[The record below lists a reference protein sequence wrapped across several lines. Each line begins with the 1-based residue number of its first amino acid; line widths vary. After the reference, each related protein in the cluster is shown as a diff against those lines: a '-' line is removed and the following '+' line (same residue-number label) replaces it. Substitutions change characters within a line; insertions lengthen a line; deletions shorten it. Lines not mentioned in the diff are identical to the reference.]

1 MQPRHALTAR
11 LATLQSWRY
20 GVTAQIERVAAFVR
34 EHGYMSGDLENTFQ
48 ALTAKAQNQVV
59 TIVLVAEAGRGK
71 SELIN
76 ALFFADM
83 GKRLLPSGILHTTRC
98 ITEIRF
104 DRRRQTCVRLLPI
117 ETREAPKRF
126 RDILEDPNAW
136 KTILFDAD
144 NPASVDQAFSALA
157 ETRRVS
163 MADAVSWGVHG
174 EGLSNVSGNQADVPK
189 WRYAIVNMPH
199 PLLDAGLVVVDTPG
213 LAALTAEPEFSREEL
228 PLADAVLMVIDAAEG
243 VTKPDLA
250 IWKDQL
256 GASRNK
262 RERQRDESNQ
272 VRLVVLNKIDCLHVP
287 DTLDPTEADRRWL
300 REIDKRVQD
309 VADLMRVEPMNVL
322 PVSAVMALEG
332 AFTDNRDVSMRSRLY
347 RLERALGEGLPE
359 DRQTVTGKDILDELS
374 TVLESVQANLDQQR
388 FEALEGLRLLGELR
402 KKNQAISDAMRKE
415 SSERQTALVA
425 ALQEIRAIKPIHTKL
440 AAELSALTDPAIAR
454 ERAASAEQALS
465 AARSAGKAREVI
477 DTYFGASRADLSALN
492 AKIVEIRDMFGN
504 IGERHFRLLGIGHF
518 EVHPFATHRFETE
531 ISKAVEKATAEL
543 TNSGSMLLFRG
554 GVIAEQFA
562 ENVGERIVHMLEI
575 AHRESSSWMRGVFV
589 SIERPLE
596 ELVKRVGERNA
607 KLEKIQSAELDLAEK
622 IAEIQANIDIIKS
635 RHQALGIARESLARQ
650 MSGNPNRETE

>member
-34 EHGYMSGDLENTFQ
+34 DHGYMNADLEATFS
-48 ALTAKAQNQVV
+48 ALTTKAQNQAV

-104 DRRRQTCVRLLPI
+104 DRQRQTSVRLLPI

-126 RDILEDPNAW
+126 RDILEDAGAW
-136 KTILFDAD
+136 KTIFFDAD

-228 PLADAVLMVIDAAEG
+228 PQADAVLMVLDAAEG

-256 GASRNK
+256 GAARNK

-272 VRLVVLNKIDCLHVP
+272 ARLVVLNKIDCLHVA
-287 DTLDPTEADRRWL
+287 DALDPTEADRRWL
-300 REIDKRVQD
+300 REVDKRVQD

-332 AFTDNRDVSMRSRLY
+332 AFTDNRDLSMRSRLY

-359 DRQTVTGKDILDELS
+359 DRQTLTGKAILEELS
-374 TVLESVQANLDQQR
+374 TVLESVQASLDQQR
-388 FEALEGLRLLGELR
+388 FDALEGLRLLGELR
-402 KKNQAISDAMRKE
+402 KKNQAISEAIRKE
-415 SSERQTALVA
+415 SSERQTALVG
-425 ALQEIRAIKPIHTKL
+425 ALQEIRAIKPIHAKL

-454 ERAASAEQALS
+454 ERATNAEQALS
-465 AARSAGKAREVI
+465 TARSAGKAREVI
-477 DTYFGASRADLSALN
+477 DAYFAASRADLAALN

-504 IGERHFRLLGIGHF
+504 IGERHFRLLGLGHY

-531 ISKAVEKATAEL
+531 IGKAVEKATADV
-543 TNSGSMLLFRG
+543 TNSTSMLLFRG

-562 ENVGERIVHMLEI
+562 ENVSERIVHMLEI
-575 AHRESSSWMRGVFV
+575 AHRESSSWMRGVFL

-596 ELVKRVGERNA
+596 ELAKRVGERNA

-635 RHQALGIARESLARQ
+635 RHQALGIARESLSRQ
-650 MSGNPNRETE
+650 MVGNPNRETE

>member
-20 GVTAQIERVAAFVR
+20 GVTAQIDRVAAFVR
-34 EHGYMSGDLENTFQ
+34 EHGYMNGDLEATFR
-48 ALTAKAQNQVV
+48 ALMSKAQHQTV
-59 TIVLVAEAGRGK
+59 TVVLVAEAGRGK

-83 GKRLLPSGILHTTRC
+83 GRCLLPSGRLHSTRC
-98 ITEIRF
+98 ITETRF
-104 DRRRQTCVRLLPI
+104 DRQQPTCVRLLPI
-117 ETREAPKRF
+117 ETREAPMRF
-126 RDILEDPNAW
+126 REILDDSNAW

-174 EGLSNVSGNQADVPK
+174 EGLSNVSGGQADVPK

-250 IWKDQL
+250 IWRDQL

-272 VRLVVLNKIDCLHVP
+272 VRLIVLNKIDSLHVV
-287 DTLDPTEADRRWL
+287 DALDPIEADRRWL
-300 REIDKRVQD
+300 REVDKRVQD
-309 VADLMRVEPMNVL
+309 VADLMRVEPKNVL
-322 PVSAVMALEG
+322 AVSAVMALEG
-332 AFTDNRDVSMRSRLY
+332 AFANNLDLSMRSRLY

-359 DRQTVTGKDILDELS
+359 DRQALTGKLILEELS
-374 TVLESVQANLDQQR
+374 DMLESVQANLDQQR
-388 FEALEGLRLLGELR
+388 FDALEGLRLLGELR
-402 KKNQAISDAMRKE
+402 KKNQAISEAIRKE

-440 AAELSALTDPAIAR
+440 EAELSALMDPAIAR

-465 AARSAGKAREVI
+465 ATRSAGKAREVI
-477 DTYFGASRADLSALN
+477 DAYFASSRADLAALN

-531 ISKAVEKATAEL
+531 IAKAVEKATADL
-543 TNSGSMLLFRG
+543 TNSGNMLLFRG

-575 AHRESSSWMRGVFV
+575 AHRESSSWMRGVFL

-596 ELVKRVGERNA
+596 ELAKRVGERNA

-635 RHQALGIARESLARQ
+635 RHQALGIARESLSRQ
-650 MSGNPNRETE
+650 MSGNPNRESE

>member
-20 GVTAQIERVAAFVR
+20 GVTAQIDRVAAFVR
-34 EHGYMSGDLENTFQ
+34 EYGYMTGALESSLR
-48 ALTAKAQNQVV
+48 ALTATAQQQAVTVV
-59 TIVLVAEAGRGK
+59 MVAEAGRGK

-76 ALFFADM
+76 ALFFADF
-83 GKRLLPSGILHTTRC
+83 GRRLLPSGILHTTRC

-104 DRRRQTCVRLLPI
+104 DRQRQTCVRLLPI
-117 ETREAPKRF
+117 ESREAPKRF
-126 RDILEDPNAW
+126 RDILDDESSW
-136 KTILFDAD
+136 HTILFDAD
-144 NPASVDQAFSALA
+144 NPSSVDQAFSALA

-174 EGLSNVSGNQADVPK
+174 DGLSNVSGGLADVPK

-213 LAALTAEPEFSREEL
+213 LVALTAEPEFSREEL
-228 PLADAVLMVIDAAEG
+228 PIADAVLMVLDAVEG

-256 GASRNK
+256 GAARNK
-262 RERQRDESNQ
+262 RERQRDESSQ
-272 VRLVVLNKIDCLHVP
+272 ARLVVLNKIDCLHVADP
-287 DTLDPTEADRRWL
+287 LDPTEADRRWL
-300 REIDKRVQD
+300 REVEKRVQD
-309 VADLMRVEPMNVL
+309 IADLMRVEPKNVL
-322 PVSAVMALEG
+322 PVSAIMALEG
-332 AFTDNRDVSMRSRLY
+332 AFTGNRDLSLRSRLY
-347 RLERALGEGLPE
+347 RLETALGEGLPD
-359 DRQTVTGKDILDELS
+359 DRQTLTGKLIFDELS
-374 TVLESVQANLDQQR
+374 SVLESVQASLDQQR

-402 KKNQAISDAMRKE
+402 KKNQAISEAIRKE
-415 SSERQTALVA
+415 SSERQTALVG

-454 ERAASAEQALS
+454 ERASTAEQALA

-477 DTYFGASRADLSALN
+477 DAYFAVSRADLGALN
-492 AKIVEIRDMFGN
+492 AKIIEIRDMFGN

-531 ISKAVEKATAEL
+531 IGKAVEKATADL
-543 TNSGSMLLFRG
+543 TNSGSMLMFRG

-575 AHRESSSWMRGVFV
+575 AHRESSSWMRGVFL

-596 ELVKRVGERNA
+596 ELAKRVGERNA

-622 IAEIQANIDIIKS
+622 IAEIQGQIDIIKS
-635 RHQALGIARESLARQ
+635 RHQALGIVRESLARQ
-650 MSGNPNRETE
+650 MSGNPNREAE